1 MIGLRMAL
9 GAQKGDVLR
18 MIVGQGLRL
27 VIAAMVIGLF
37 AAFALMK
44 SLTSLLYGVNATE
57 IATLTSVG
65 ALLATIAMVAC
76 WLPARRAIGVN
87 PITALRSE

>member
-1 MIGLRMAL
+1 MIGIRTAL

-18 MIVGQGLRL
+18 MTVGQGLRL

-37 AAFALMK
+37 AAFALTK
-44 SLTSLLYGVNATE
+44 SLASLLYGAHATD

-65 ALLATIAMVAC
+65 ALLATIAMVAY
-76 WLPARRAIGVN
+76 WLPARRASGVN
-87 PITALRSE
+87 PITPCAD